1 MRTALLF
8 IIYGALAYAQD
19 NASLFVVDQIK
30 QEALES
36 SKVIDHLPW
45 LADANGLRLT
55 NSPGFYKSA
64 NRAWREEGGT
74 DAPSPS
80 TN

>member
-8 IIYGALAYAQD
+8 LIYGALAYAKD
-19 NASLFVVDQIK
+19 KASLFVVDQIK
-30 QEALES
+30 QEALEY
-36 SKVIDHLPW
+36 SKVMDHLSW
-45 LADANGLRLT
+45 FTDVNGLRLT
-55 NSPGFYKSA
+55 NSPGFYKAA
-64 NRAWREEGGT
+64 NRVWREEGGT